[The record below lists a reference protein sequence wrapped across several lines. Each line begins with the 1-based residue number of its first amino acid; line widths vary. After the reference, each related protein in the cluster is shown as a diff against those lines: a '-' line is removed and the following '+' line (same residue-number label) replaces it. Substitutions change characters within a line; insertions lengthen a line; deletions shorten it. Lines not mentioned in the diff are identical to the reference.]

1 MNYTDFSELTQFVHD
16 EHQKIVNTYGPQTV
30 PTKELLV
37 IFRGV
42 SKKFKLYEKLD
53 VWKDK
58 RNIKVEKA
66 LFTMPHGWLW
76 KMFHSKTWYY
86 VKQRLEEKNA
96 QPQPDEPPK
105 EETPVAVPQVV
116 APVDLDALSRLS
128 ALQKGEE

>member
-76 KMFHSKTWYY
+76 KMFHAKTWYY
-86 VKQRLEEKNA
+86 VKQRLEEEKFLPSEES
-96 QPQPDEPPK
+96 QK
-105 EETPVAVPQVV
+105 EEASVVVPEVV
-116 APVDLDALSRLS
+116 APVDLDALGRLS